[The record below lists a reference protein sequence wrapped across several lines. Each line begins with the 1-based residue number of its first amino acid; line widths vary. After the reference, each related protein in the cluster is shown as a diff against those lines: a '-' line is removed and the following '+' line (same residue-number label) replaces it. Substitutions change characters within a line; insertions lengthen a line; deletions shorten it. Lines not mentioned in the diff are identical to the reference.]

1 MGRLGRFPALVTLA
15 VAAGCLGVVSGCA
28 SGGSAREKELEDMKS
43 QIAQMRTEN
52 DRLAER
58 ISTLE
63 ITRGVSGG
71 GHGGTAL
78 GDDVPGNL
86 RVIRL
91 GPGLANDDGD
101 TIDGPSHAP
110 AGMAG
115 GADSGDD
122 GDSGPRPV
130 IAASGSG
137 GRHGKASNETSGSA
151 NDPEARRAYDA
162 ALAKVNKK
170 DYPGALDAF
179 TAFLVHWPDHP
190 RADNAM
196 YWRGECYYAQGDFGR
211 AADELSGVLARF
223 PDGNKAPDALLK
235 LGMAE
240 QKLGRTAD
248 AQESFSR
255 LSREF
260 PRAEATRKIP
270 AAIPA
275 TAVTAAPATPA
286 GAGENR

>member
-1 MGRLGRFPALVTLA
+1 
-15 VAAGCLGVVSGCA
+15 
-28 SGGSAREKELEDMKS
+28 MKS
-43 QIAQMRTEN
+43 QISQMRTEN

-63 ITRGVSGG
+63 ISRGVSGG
-71 GHGGTAL
+71 AHGGTAV

-91 GPGLANDDGD
+91 GPGLASDDGD

-110 AGMAG
+110 AGMAA
-115 GADSGDD
+115 GADNGDD

-137 GRHGKASNETSGSA
+137 GRRGKASHETSGSA

-235 LGMAE
+235 LGMAQ

-260 PRAEATRKIP
+260 PHAEATHK
-270 AAIPA
+270 IPA

-286 GAGENR
+286 GAGETR